1 MHLTLL
7 RSGEPKLSG
16 KSGQGIKLN
25 DPWYPDKLESSMWKT
40 ACVNAAFE
48 LIHVD
53 CRVGTMNFCDSFL
66 ISNLFGCA
74 TYLAKELLANI

>member
-7 RSGEPKLSG
+7 RSEEPKLSG

-53 CRVGTMNFCDSFL
+53 CRVQITFRHS
-66 ISNLFGCA
+66 IR
-74 TYLAKELLANI
+74 LASSAGPALPRRWRS